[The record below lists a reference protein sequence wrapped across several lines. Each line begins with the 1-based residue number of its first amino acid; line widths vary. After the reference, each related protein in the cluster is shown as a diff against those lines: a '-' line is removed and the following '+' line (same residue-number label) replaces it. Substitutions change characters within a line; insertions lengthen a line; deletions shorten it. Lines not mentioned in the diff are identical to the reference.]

1 MAATMPEAAVSALS
15 SNPGVAHL
23 PSTKL
28 VLHLQQMFCTT
39 NIVLHLQRWFRKG
52 RASVEFPP

>member
-1 MAATMPEAAVSALS
+1 MPEAAVSALS
-15 SNPGVAHL
+15 SNPGVAQS
-23 PSTKL
+23 PITKL